1 MSTYLL
7 NNGELE
13 ITINSHGAEL
23 SCLKDVKNGNNY
35 LWDARPEYWARY
47 SPVLFPLVGSLRGN
61 CYSYEGIKYKMNQHG
76 FARDKEFELV
86 EQTEDTIWLAL
97 KSTEDTMAVYPFPFT
112 LQIGYQLISRQVK
125 VMWKVIN
132 EGQKNMFFSIG
143 AHPAFVC
150 PVTPHTERDSYYI
163 QFHGADRLSYRMLT
177 DGLAQNHVNSLETES
192 GIIPFDKE
200 LFSKDALVFE
210 NHQTQAVSILAPEK
224 VPYITVHFDAPLFG
238 VWTPTRG
245 DAPFICIEPW
255 YGRCDGED
263 FDGTLEQREWS
274 NRLAPGKIF
283 NATYSIEV
291 HSLSK

>member
-1 MSTYLL
+1 MGNYVVK
-7 NNGELE
+7 NEKLE

-23 SCLKDVKNGNNY
+23 TRLKDVKSGKNY

-47 SPVLFPLVGSLRGN
+47 SPVLFPLVGSLKN
-61 CYSYEGIKYKMNQHG
+61 KTYSYEGIKYNMNQHG
-76 FARDKEFELV
+76 FARDKEFEML
-86 EQTEDTIWLAL
+86 EQTEDTIWFVL
-97 KSTEDTMAVYPFPFT
+97 KSTEETMAVYPFPFT
-112 LQIGYQLISRQVK
+112 LQVGYQLINRQVK

-150 PVTPHTERDSYYI
+150 PIEPHTKREDYYL
-163 QFHGADRLSYRMLT
+163 QFDGADRLTYRLLT
-177 DGLAQNHVNSLETES
+177 KEGLAQKHVNSLETEG

-210 NHQTQAVSILAPEK
+210 NHQTQKVSLLTPEK
-224 VPYITVHFDAPLFG
+224 VPYITVQFDAPLFG

-263 FDGTLEQREWS
+263 FDGTLEQREWG
-274 NRLAPGKIF
+274 NHLAPSEIF
-283 NATYSIEV
+283 EAAYSIEV
-291 HSLSK
+291 NTII